1 MSKIYSFFAD
11 GTAAAS
17 AIAAVPQAAGNMHR
31 IVWRRRGLV
40 LGVTGVCLLLAM
52 IWLCFAPR
60 IYRAEAR
67 FEIRQGTAGAPIPD
81 QDLLSN
87 QRERLLSRTVLALA
101 ASRPEL
107 RDLQTFHSS
116 DTPLEYLRQHVSA
129 RIGRGGMMSVYADSP
144 YPDDAPVIVNAVLNS
159 FVQYETQPKF
169 SSVSGALD
177 ELNGQLASDQAKL
190 NQITDKMR
198 VIEARFGILTDDDQA
213 HGALAQL
220 PAITQQLTAAK
231 LEALK
236 DRSDYEEAQ
245 RLAPDDA
252 TPADRAGGMPSMN
265 LPHEE
270 NEIRS
275 ELSDAQADL
284 VGLRQHYLPSH
295 PAILAQQRRVE
306 LLGRAYA
313 DALMQKWMTAKRR
326 EDSLQAAY
334 DQQQQL
340 AVDIGSAT
348 AEYGRLKAES
358 DRLNRQIES
367 IDTRTAAIETA
378 RDAAT
383 LVIDPFG
390 EADSAVKI
398 SPQIFSTLLLALLF
412 GLGLGSGI
420 AVFTE
425 QHDDRLGSAEAA
437 AAALGLPVLG
447 SVPALASNLSP
458 MMAGQQVSFEPGS
471 EAAAS
476 FRAVRA
482 SIHANAPK
490 DRSRTLLVT
499 SPADQD
505 GKTISAANLAVAMA
519 QAGHRTLL
527 IDANMRQP
535 AIHSIFGVRDTTGLA
550 TLLAGQGKE
559 AKAIQAT
566 STKRLSV
573 LPAGPTPVNP
583 AELLNTPIL
592 AELLEHLAD
601 QYDQIVIDAPA
612 LSAGVDARILAALC
626 DVTLLVVRPDT
637 IGRRAILV
645 ARDALMGVG
654 ARILGLVIR
663 LSPDAMEAAIHQAPV
678 PMRPATSH
686 SLGGTGLMDMDID
699 DMNTSTTK
707 A

>member
-1 MSKIYSFFAD
+1 MSKIYSFLAD

-17 AIAAVPQAAGNMHR
+17 AIAAVPQAAGNLHR
-31 IVWRRRGLV
+31 IVWRRRRPV
-40 LGVTGVCLLLAM
+40 LAITGVCLLLAM
-52 IWLCFAPR
+52 IWLCFATR

-101 ASRPEL
+101 ASRAEL

-116 DTPLEYLRQHVSA
+116 DTPLEYLREHVSA

-144 YPDDAPVIVNAVLNS
+144 YPEDAPVIVNAVLKS

-177 ELNGQLASDQAKL
+177 ELNEQLAADQAKL

-198 VIEARFGILTDDDQA
+198 GIEARFGILTDDDQA

-236 DRSDYEEAQ
+236 DRSDYEEAL
-245 RLAPDDA
+245 RVAPDDA
-252 TPADRAGGMPSMN
+252 TPADRAGGMPAMN

-270 NEIRS
+270 SEIRS

-295 PAILAQQRRVE
+295 PAILDQQRRVE
-306 LLGRAYA
+306 LLSRAYA

-326 EDSLQAAY
+326 EDSLQGAY

-348 AEYGRLKAES
+348 AEYGRLKIES
-358 DRLNRQIES
+358 DRLNRRIES
-367 IDTRTAAIETA
+367 LDTRTAAIESA

-398 SPQIFSTLLLALLF
+398 SPQIFGTLLLALLF

-420 AVFTE
+420 VVFSE
-425 QHDDRLGSAEAA
+425 EHDDRLGSAEAA
-437 AAALGLPVLG
+437 ASALGLPVLG
-447 SVPALASNLSP
+447 SVPALAPGLTP

-499 SPADQD
+499 SPAEQD
-505 GKTISAANLAVAMA
+505 GKTVSAANLAVAMA

-527 IDANMRQP
+527 VDANMRQP
-535 AIHSIFGVRDTTGLA
+535 AVHSIFGVRDTTGLA

-559 AKAIQAT
+559 SKAIQAT

-612 LSAGVDARILAALC
+612 LSAGVDARILAAVSDL
-626 DVTLLVVRPDT
+626 TLLVVRPDT
-637 IGRRAILV
+637 ISRRAVLV

-654 ARILGLVIR
+654 ARILGLVVR
-663 LSPDAMEAAIHQAPV
+663 LSPDAMEAPIHQAAV
-678 PMRPATSH
+678 PTRPAQSP

-699 DMNTSTTK
+699 DIKTSTTK
-707 A
+707 V